1 MTARY
6 NNAQSG
12 LSEPSISPPSPPAP
26 IIGRQRELSLVM
38 NRYEAA
44 KSGHAHVLL
53 LAGEPGIGKTC
64 LLDDIALRTAR
75 DGAVVLRGGASEA
88 EGMPPYLPFLE
99 ALGRYVQD
107 ASLDQLREQVAA
119 ASPVLASILPE
130 LVVRLGDLAVPRPL
144 PPEQARFRLYE
155 AVGTFLQS
163 IGLPHVLVLLF
174 DDLHWADTASLDLLC
189 HLARRQSHAH
199 VLLVGAY
206 RDSEL
211 DRNPTFT
218 RTVAELSR
226 QRMLTT
232 VVLKPLS
239 CQEIEALALHLLG
252 SPLSSGVVSLLY
264 AHSEGNPFFAEEL
277 LRGWIETG
285 ALIQEQNRWVAVGSI
300 EQTLPPSIATALRQR
315 FARLSLESIDDLRVA
330 AIIGRTFDPSLL
342 AAVQQE
348 EIEALEER
356 LLGAAR
362 ARLVQAD
369 RERGFTFSHD
379 KIRECLSA
387 EVCSS
392 RRRRLHG
399 IIGHVLEEHTE
410 QEEETEHVYQLAE
423 LAFHFAHSDDR
434 ERGIAYSL
442 RAASQ
447 ALRTFAVEEVLSHYR
462 TALELL
468 RPDDRRRGDLLL
480 NLGEAA
486 LVAGQ
491 EAEAEDA
498 YRAAQ
503 CWFAQGENR
512 EALARAAHG
521 LGMAL
526 WRQEK
531 RAEAYLALKHA
542 LEVLGEHHCAE
553 AVKVLADLSVL
564 LTVSMGKQEEG
575 IAYAQQALV
584 IAHELGNT
592 ELEALTRRKVAGN
605 LASLRGDD
613 LSSAMQFLE
622 QGLTRTEVS
631 GDLAEAAECCLH
643 LTVAS
648 YWMAEITRSHEASA
662 HRIAL
667 AEQCRQPHHLR
678 TAYSWQVLLLASQ
691 GLWTEAER
699 VIALAHSMVGALTNP
714 LPAALLHQ
722 FCGFLAY
729 QRENYAVAERELQ
742 EAQVDQGLQSGL
754 GDLMFYQGLLGLVQA
769 MMGKEGEAHTY
780 MAQVEVHLATLRVG
794 MLPTAPLMICLAL
807 TAMALGDN
815 ERAKR
820 LYPHLLAFHGQHYW
834 FLVDR
839 VLGMLALHAGQWDAA
854 GVHLAAAEAI
864 ARREGLQPELA
875 RTFFEQAN
883 LEIARGGQGSTTRAG
898 LLLKRAL
905 ALFEALGMSD
915 SICRVRRQL
924 RTLTHQSRDPL
935 SPPFPAHLTRR
946 EVAVLKLVVEGRSN
960 GQIAQILG
968 LSEKT
973 VTNHLTH
980 ILNKTTCDNRTAATA
995 FAIRHGLA

>member
-12 LSEPSISPPSPPAP
+12 RSEPSIWPPSPPAP

-107 ASLDQLREQVAA
+107 ASLDQLHEQVAA

-211 DRNPTFT
+211 DRNPAFT

-285 ALIQEQNRWVAVGSI
+285 ALIQEQNQWVAVGSI

-348 EIEALEER
+348 EIEVLEER
-356 LLGAAR
+356 LLEAAR

-387 EVCSS
+387 EVSSS

-399 IIGHVLEEHTE
+399 IIGHVLEEHIE
-410 QEEETEHVYQLAE
+410 QEEEAEHVYHLAE

-468 RPDDRRRGDLLL
+468 RLDDRRRGDLLL

-486 LVAGQ
+486 LMAGQ

-498 YRAAQ
+498 YGAAQ

-531 RAEAYLALKHA
+531 RAEAYTAIKHA
-542 LEVLGEHHCAE
+542 LEVLGEHRCAE

-564 LTVSMGKQEEG
+564 LTSSMGKQEEG

-592 ELEALTRRKVAGN
+592 EVEALAHRKVAGN

-613 LSSAMQFLE
+613 LSSAMQLLE
-622 QGLTRTEVS
+622 QVLTRTAAS

-678 TAYSWQVLLLASQ
+678 TAYSWQVLLFASQ

-699 VIALAHSMVGALTNP
+699 VIALAHSMVSALTNP

-729 QRENYAVAERELQ
+729 QQENYDVAERELQ
-742 EAQVDQGLQSGL
+742 EAQVDEGLQSGL

-769 MMGKEGEAHTY
+769 MMGKEGEARTY
-780 MAQVEVHLATLRVG
+780 MAQVEAHLATLPVG

-820 LYPHLLAFHGQHYW
+820 LYSHLLAFHGQHYW

-854 GVHLAAAEAI
+854 RVHLAAAETI

-875 RTFFEQAN
+875 RTLFEQAN
-883 LEIARGGQGSTTRAG
+883 LEIARGDQGSTTRVG

-915 SICRVRRQL
+915 SIRRVRRQL
-924 RTLTHQSRDPL
+924 RTLTHQSRGPL

-946 EVAVLKLVVEGRSN
+946 ELAVLRLVVEGRSN
-960 GQIAQILG
+960 GQIAQVLG

-980 ILNKTTCDNRTAATA
+980 IFNKTTCDNRTAATA